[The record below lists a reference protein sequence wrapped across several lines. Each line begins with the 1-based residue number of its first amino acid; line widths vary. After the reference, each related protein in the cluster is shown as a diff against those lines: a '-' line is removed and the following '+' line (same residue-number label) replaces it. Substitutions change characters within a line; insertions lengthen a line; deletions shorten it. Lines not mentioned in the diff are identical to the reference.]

1 MQTTIPALGT
11 VSWGRRFMPATA
23 ALGLL
28 LVFGFAQPGLAQT
41 ATQTGPLTL
50 FKNYFVTGVY
60 VVGGWVKGSSNG
72 TLETGTINIPDTV
85 QAAATGVPSPSVPP
99 GADIVAAFL
108 YWETVES
115 TDPSFPPHL
124 GQKGSFNGYAITGS
138 FLPKAT
144 GNSPTSWSNGGCS
157 GNSQGTKII
166 QGYRAD
172 VRPFLPVDAN
182 GKVQGNGSYQ
192 VSLADTGTNG
202 GKVPFTLGASLVII
216 YRVQSPLVP
225 LNSIVLYDG
234 TFAPS
239 NGSQNMSQQI
249 VGFYQAAISTPL
261 VAKITHIVGNGQP
274 NKNEQVL
281 FNGTPLNP
289 ANTAAFPG
297 IYNGSWDNPTF
308 NVSSLVPPG
317 DVNPV
322 NTMVMPA
329 ATNSSCVNWG
339 AVIFSTLVQ
348 DSDGDGLLDVWEDGK
363 GYTDAITG
371 EFVALPGANKSVK
384 DIFVEVDYLSNLDAL
399 AGTYLHS
406 HLPKQAAL
414 DMVGNAF
421 AAQGVHVHFDVGP
434 TNYAGNCS
442 TTYPFGCPDPYI
454 IQGGTG

>member
-1 MQTTIPALGT
+1 MQ
-11 VSWGRRFMPATA
+11 
-23 ALGLL
+23 
-28 LVFGFAQPGLAQT
+28 GF
-41 ATQTGPLTL
+41 
-50 FKNYFVTGVY
+50 
-60 VVGGWVKGSSNG
+60 
-72 TLETGTINIPDTV
+72 
-85 QAAATGVPSPSVPP
+85 
-99 GADIVAAFL
+99 
-108 YWETVES
+108 
-115 TDPSFPPHL
+115 
-124 GQKGSFNGYAITGS
+124 FNGYAITGS
-138 FLPKAT
+138 FLPSLTPNA
-144 GNSPTSWSNGGCS
+144 PTSWSSGGCS
-157 GNSQGTKII
+157 GASQGSKTI

-172 VRPFLPVDAN
+172 VRPFLPLDAN
-182 GKVQGNGSYQ
+182 GKIHGNGSYQ

-202 GKVPFTLGASLVII
+202 AKVPFTLGASLVII

-249 VGFYQAAISTPL
+249 VGFYQAAISTPI

-297 IYNGSWDNPTF
+297 TYNGSWANPTF

-322 NTMVMPA
+322 NTIVMPA
-329 ATNSSCVNWG
+329 ATNTSCVNWG
-339 AVIFSTLVQ
+339 AVIFSSLVQ
-348 DSDGDGLLDVWEDGK
+348 DSDGDGLLDVWEDGQ
-363 GYTDAITG
+363 GYIDAISG
-371 EFVALPGANKSVK
+371 QFVALPGANKLVK
-384 DIFVEVDYLSNLDAL
+384 DIFVEVDYLSNLDGL

-421 AAQGVHVHFDVGP
+421 APQGVHVHFDVCP
-434 TNYAGNCS
+434 TNYAG
-442 TTYPFGCPDPYI
+442 
-454 IQGGTG
+454 